1 MSNIAFSLV
10 KVSNGIAKKPSFRAV
25 VQSNGVL
32 ETDEL
37 AGLIASRTK
46 QESALFGYFL
56 NVLSEEIEAQ
66 LLEGRKVK
74 LGRLELS
81 LAIRGTFTS
90 EDEKFAPAKH
100 KLATVV
106 RALNPFRAAMAAVV
120 PENVTSRLT
129 CRVVSAM
136 DAGTKRLSEITGTN
150 RLHIQGQ
157 RLGVSPD
164 NPDEG
169 VWLADPKTGDVVAT
183 AVVELSDPQ
192 IIDCA
197 FPEPPAP
204 GVYTLVVSC
213 RNGARESLSPA
224 VATIANFKVLP
235 ANTEEAGC

>member
-10 KVSNGIAKKPSFRAV
+10 KVSKGITQKPFYRAV
-25 VQSNGVL
+25 VQSNGVV

-37 AGLIASRTK
+37 AELMATRTK
-46 QESALFGYFL
+46 QEASLFRYFL
-56 NVLSEEIEAQ
+56 NVLSEELETQ

-74 LGRLELS
+74 LGRLEMN

-90 EDEKFAPAKH
+90 EDEEFDSAKH

-106 RALNPFRAAMAAVV
+106 RALNPFRGTMAAVV
-120 PENVTSRLT
+120 PENVTAGLT
-129 CRVVSAM
+129 CTVSSAM
-136 DAGTKRLSEITGTN
+136 DEGTKRLLEITGSN
-150 RLHIQGQ
+150 RLLIQGQ

-183 AVVELSDPQ
+183 AVVERSDSQ
-192 IIDCA
+192 TIDCA
-197 FPEPPAP
+197 FPKPPAP

-213 RNGARESLSPA
+213 RNDARESLRPA
-224 VATIANFKVLP
+224 VAKIKNFKVLS
-235 ANTEEAGC
+235 ASTEEV